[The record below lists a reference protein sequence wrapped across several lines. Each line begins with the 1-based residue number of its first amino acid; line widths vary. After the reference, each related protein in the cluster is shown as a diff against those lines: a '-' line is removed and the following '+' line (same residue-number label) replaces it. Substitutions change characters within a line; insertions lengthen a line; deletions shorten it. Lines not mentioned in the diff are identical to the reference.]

1 MASQANLTINDGQAT
16 PVAHTFYTNGAG
28 WSESLKG
35 ILAKWVD
42 RSAAAAVGYW
52 KVSMLFK
59 EPNGRQQKNFVVS
72 CKSEVPVLEN
82 VSNSTVSGI
91 APAPTISYN
100 PVSTTVFTI
109 PERSTLAARKDQ
121 LAVHRNFLAN
131 AVITS
136 AVQDLEPT
144 T

>member
-1 MASQANLTINDGQAT
+1 MASQGNLTINDGQAT

-28 WSESLKG
+28 YVDSMKA

-42 RSAAAAVGYW
+42 RSQAAAVGYW
-52 KVSMLFK
+52 RASLSFK
-59 EPNGRQQKNFVVS
+59 EPQKGEKNFRVVF
-72 CKSEVPVLEN
+72 KTEVPVLEN

-91 APAPTISYN
+91 APAPTISYM
-100 PVSTTVFTI
+100 PLSTTTFSI
-109 PERSTLAARKDQ
+109 PERSSEASRKDQ
-121 LAVHRNFLAN
+121 LAIHRNGLAL

-136 AVQDLEPT
+136 AVVDLEAT

>member
-16 PVAHTFYTNGAG
+16 PVAHTFFTNGAG
-28 WSESLKG
+28 WSDSLAG
-35 ILAKWVD
+35 ILASWVD
-42 RSAAAAVGYW
+42 RSQAAAVGYW
-52 KVSMLFK
+52 RVSLSFK
-59 EPNGRQQKNFVVS
+59 EPNKQRKNYVVVA
-72 CKSEVPVLEN
+72 KSEVPVLEN

-91 APAPTISYN
+91 APAPTVSYN
-100 PVSTTVFTI
+100 PITKTEFSI

-121 LAVHRNFLAN
+121 LAIHRNFLAN

>member
-28 WSESLKG
+28 WSDSLKG
-35 ILAKWVD
+35 ILASWVD
-42 RSAAAAVGYW
+42 RSAAAAVGFW
-52 KVSMLFK
+52 KVSLAFK
-59 EPNGRQQKNFVVS
+59 EPDGKGRKNYVVTA
-72 CKSEVPVLEN
+72 KSEVPVLE
-82 VSNSTVSGI
+82 VVNSSTYSGI
-91 APAPTISYN
+91 TPAPTVSYKPISI
-100 PVSTTVFTI
+100 TTFSI
-109 PERSTLAARKDQ
+109 PERSTIAARKDQ

-131 AVITS
+131 AVVTS

>member
-28 WSESLKG
+28 WSDSLKG
-35 ILAKWVD
+35 ILASWVD
-42 RSAAAAVGYW
+42 RSATAAVGYW
-52 KVSMLFK
+52 RTSLSFK
-59 EPNGRQQKNFVVS
+59 EPAKGEKNYRVV
-72 CKSEVPVLEN
+72 CKTEVPVLEN
-82 VSNSTVSGI
+82 VTNSTVSGV
-91 APAPTISYN
+91 APAPMVSYN
-100 PVSTTVFTI
+100 PITMTTFSI
-109 PERSTLAARKDQ
+109 PERSSVAARKDQ
-121 LAVHRNFLAN
+121 LAIHRNFLAN